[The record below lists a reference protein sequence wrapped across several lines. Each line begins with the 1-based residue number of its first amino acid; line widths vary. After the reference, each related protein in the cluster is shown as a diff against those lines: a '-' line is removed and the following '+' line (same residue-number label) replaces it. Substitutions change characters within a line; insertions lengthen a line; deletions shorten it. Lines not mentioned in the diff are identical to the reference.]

1 MCKGIEVNSGFT
13 VNTSMKSFT
22 YKIAYTIKKIP
33 LNSCIST
40 PSYYDLFVKYVGIIR
55 GYLKKM
61 YFSVIITFFC
71 FYK

>member
-40 PSYYDLFVKYVGIIR
+40 PSYYDLFVKYVGII
-55 GYLKKM
+55 GDILKM
-61 YFSVIITFFC
+61 YFSVIITFLFL
-71 FYK
+71 